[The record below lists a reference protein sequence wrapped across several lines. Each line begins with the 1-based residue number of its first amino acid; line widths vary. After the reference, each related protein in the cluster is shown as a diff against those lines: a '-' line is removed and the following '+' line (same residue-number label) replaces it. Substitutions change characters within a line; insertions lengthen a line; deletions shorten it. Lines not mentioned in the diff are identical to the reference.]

1 MNYRRE
7 KLSEERWAA
16 MSFCEQMANVGSEI
30 SRALNW
36 KEKGRDDLSQRAINR
51 ALELL
56 GLTIGL
62 MRKYSRL
69 KELCRVREG
78 LVDYFYGEN
87 EFLSSEI
94 LWRKYFDHFHYAARK
109 DY

>member
-1 MNYRRE
+1 M
-7 KLSEERWAA
+7 
-16 MSFCEQMANVGSEI
+16 GSEV

-36 KEKGRDDLSQRAINR
+36 KEKRKDDLSRRAINR

-56 GLTIGL
+56 DLTIGL

-78 LVDYFYGEN
+78 LVDYFYGKN

-94 LWRKYFDHFHYAARK
+94 LWRKYFDHFHYVARK
-109 DY
+109 NY